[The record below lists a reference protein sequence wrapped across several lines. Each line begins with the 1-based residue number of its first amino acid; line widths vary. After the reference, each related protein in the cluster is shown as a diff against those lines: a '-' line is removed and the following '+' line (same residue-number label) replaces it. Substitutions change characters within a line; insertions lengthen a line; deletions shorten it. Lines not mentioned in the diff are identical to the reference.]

1 MTREEAIDF
10 GHFWLEV
17 NDEAKVYKDSKSRT
31 YEFFETVI
39 EELEKDTVPFDFDL
53 YQAGLMD
60 MPEEMIKVLNE
71 IRAEIEQLPTNTKTN
86 WNGCCP
92 DIDYP
97 EIEYVDIPKK
107 QLLDIIDKYMIR
119 GDDKE

>member
-1 MTREEAIDF
+1 MNREEAIDF

-17 NDEAKVYKDSKSRT
+17 NEDSKKSCT
-31 YEFFETVI
+31 YEFFKTAI

-60 MPEEMIKVLNE
+60 MPEEMIKVLDK
-71 IRAEIEQLPTNTKTN
+71 IRSEIEQLPTNTRTN

-107 QLLDIIDKYMIR
+107 ALLDIIDKYIPR
-119 GDDKE
+119 GDNKE